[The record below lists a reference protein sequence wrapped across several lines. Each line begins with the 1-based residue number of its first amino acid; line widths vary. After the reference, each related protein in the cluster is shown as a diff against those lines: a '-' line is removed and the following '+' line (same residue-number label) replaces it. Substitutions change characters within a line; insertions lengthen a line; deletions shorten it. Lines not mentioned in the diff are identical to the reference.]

1 MLLAIARGGAH
12 FIGVR
17 EPIARF
23 ASEFAQWKDRSHWLQ
38 DAHSAALRAR
48 WANITLEG
56 YARHA
61 DCPAHNRMA
70 WMLGAPQPPNDDS
83 TRPSPSDF
91 APFWRAHYGGAD
103 DYVARLNE
111 DEGVLTRESLKK
123 REGESAARVSIV
135 QQTRSPLPSNRCVKT
150 ILVVRSSF
158 RPMLLPKLKCW
169 SI

>member
-1 MLLAIARGGAH
+1 MPGLRPRCLAHVPPALWRSGHTSAVEVAAYVHALVPRVRRVVH
-12 FIGVR
+12 FTIVR

-111 DEGVLTRESLKK
+111 DEGVLTRAKSFLD
-123 REGESAARVSIV
+123 SALAV
-135 QQTRSPLPSNRCVKT
+135 
-150 ILVVRSSF
+150 
-158 RPMLLPKLKCW
+158 LL
-169 SI
+169 